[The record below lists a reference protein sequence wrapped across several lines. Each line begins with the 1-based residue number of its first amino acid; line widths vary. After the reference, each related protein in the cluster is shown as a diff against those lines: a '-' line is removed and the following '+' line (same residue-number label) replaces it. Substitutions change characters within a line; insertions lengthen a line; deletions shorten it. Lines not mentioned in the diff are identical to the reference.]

1 MVLTYNTYDPAAGS
15 RSAQSASFDF
25 CVSANNKMFSVNN
38 EILRFSE
45 VSIQVKKVLK
55 SVIHDQNELREGS
68 SSSVEQVVTSHRTH
82 RADTTKHQ
90 PAHCDWI

>member
-1 MVLTYNTYDPAAGS
+1 MYCMVLTYNTYDPAAGS

-55 SVIHDQNELREGS
+55 SVIHDQN
-68 SSSVEQVVTSHRTH
+68 
-82 RADTTKHQ
+82 
-90 PAHCDWI
+90 

>member
-1 MVLTYNTYDPAAGS
+1 MYCMVVTYNTYDPAAGS

-45 VSIQVKKVLK
+45 VSIQVKKK
-55 SVIHDQNELREGS
+55 S
-68 SSSVEQVVTSHRTH
+68 
-82 RADTTKHQ
+82 
-90 PAHCDWI
+90 